1 MTRTR
6 LLIGSAVIALGVLLV
21 IGLVQLAGN
30 PSSTQSQQLQQ
41 LSMAQMQAALVG
53 SPRALAA
60 LHNQANQ
67 LLDGG
72 RPALGARLK
81 TLHGEPLVLDKWAS
95 WCEPC
100 QAEFGLFQHASVNLG
115 HSVAFIGID
124 SSDPSRSKAL
134 AFLRAHPVSYP
145 SYYDPSGSLGEAF
158 TESSSM
164 PVTVFYNRDGSR
176 YIRQGAYPTLAK
188 LEADVKRYA
197 LDS

>member
-30 PSSTQSQQLQQ
+30 PNSTQSQQLQQ
-41 LSMAQMQAALVG
+41 LSMAQMHAALVG
-53 SPRALAA
+53 SPPALAA
-60 LHNQANQ
+60 LHNQASQ
-67 LLDGG
+67 LLNGG

-81 TLHGEPLVLDKWAS
+81 TLRGEPLVLDKWAS
-95 WCEPC
+95 WCGPC
-100 QAEFGLFQHASVNLG
+100 QAEFGLFQHASVSLG

-124 SSDPSRSKAL
+124 SSDPSRSEAL

-164 PVTVFYNRDGSR
+164 PVTVFYNRDGGR
-176 YIRQGAYPTLAK
+176 YIRQGAYPNLAK